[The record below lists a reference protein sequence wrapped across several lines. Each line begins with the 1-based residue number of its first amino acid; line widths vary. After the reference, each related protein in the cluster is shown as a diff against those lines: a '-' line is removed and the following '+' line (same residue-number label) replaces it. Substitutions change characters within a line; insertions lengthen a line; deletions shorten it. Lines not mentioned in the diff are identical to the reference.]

1 VSGRILVVD
10 DDLRM
15 CELLEARLKKRGYA
29 VAWRTSAA
37 EALDA
42 LGSSESDV
50 VVTDVNMRGMNGLEL
65 CERIVT
71 NHPDV
76 PVIVITAFGSLET
89 AVGAIRV
96 GAYDFVTKPLKIEE
110 LRLAV
115 ERALQ
120 HRELKQEVKRLRRV
134 VEEGQGFSELLGRSP
149 AIKGVQELVERVADS
164 EVSVLITGESGTGK
178 ELVARELHR
187 RSRRSAGPFVAINCA
202 AMAAPLLES
211 ELFGHVRGAFTDA
224 HAGREGLFRRADR
237 GTLFLDEI
245 GELPL
250 SLQPKLL
257 RALQERVVQPLGG
270 DLEVPFNVRV
280 VAATNRDLESEI
292 EEGRFR
298 QDLHFRINVVRIEMP
313 PLRAMGSDVLTIAQ
327 HFVHRFA
334 AQIDKNVV
342 GLSPQ
347 AAERLLAFPWPGNV
361 RELRNCIE
369 RAITLARYEHIT
381 VDDLPEKVRGYR
393 ASHLVVTG
401 EDPSEVAP
409 LDQVERRY
417 ILRVLDMA
425 NGNKT
430 MAARLLGVDR
440 KTLHRKLEQYG
451 ALRGPAES

>member
-1 VSGRILVVD
+1 
-10 DDLRM
+10 
-15 CELLEARLKKRGYA
+15 
-29 VAWRTSAA
+29 
-37 EALDA
+37 
-42 LGSSESDV
+42 
-50 VVTDVNMRGMNGLEL
+50 
-65 CERIVT
+65 
-71 NHPDV
+71 
-76 PVIVITAFGSLET
+76 
-89 AVGAIRV
+89 
-96 GAYDFVTKPLKIEE
+96 
-110 LRLAV
+110 
-115 ERALQ
+115 
-120 HRELKQEVKRLRRV
+120 
-134 VEEGQGFSELLGRSP
+134 
-149 AIKGVQELVERVADS
+149 
-164 EVSVLITGESGTGK
+164 
-178 ELVARELHR
+178 
-187 RSRRSAGPFVAINCA
+187 
-202 AMAAPLLES
+202 MAAPLLES

-250 SLQPKLL
+250 FLQPKLL

-270 DLEVPFNVRV
+270 DVEVPFNVRV
-280 VAATNRDLESEI
+280 VAATNRDLESAI

-298 QDLHFRINVVRIEMP
+298 QDLHFRINVVHIERP

-327 HFVHRFA
+327 RFVHRFA
-334 AQIDKNVV
+334 AQIEKNVV

-361 RELRNCIE
+361 RELRNSIE

-381 VDDLPEKVRGYR
+381 VDDPPEKVRGYR

-417 ILRVLDMA
+417 ILCVLDMA

-451 ALRGPAES
+451 ALRGPADS